1 LTAWS
6 SSLRIALVGPATPAL
21 LQHHFDYPIKSMGYP
36 YPGLPSLAE
45 GLRRLG
51 HHVSIITTAIDIT
64 EPLSHHADA
73 IDLYLVPSRL
83 RARSRALDF
92 FAAERKHLVEAITKS
107 RPDIVHAHWTYE
119 FALAA
124 IDSKVAPVLVT
135 ARDAPL
141 EILRHTRDPYRLIR
155 TLMAYQVR
163 LKTQNLTAV
172 SPYLAHRWKWQMG
185 YLRPIS
191 VIPNSLPTL
200 AVGTSPRSS
209 TPVVLGV
216 GNDSRG
222 KNFRALLSAFPLVLA
237 EHENAQLRLVG
248 PGLEPDG
255 FMADW
260 ARSHALARS
269 VTFVGPVDRSAL
281 AREMSEA
288 TVFCHPSLEES
299 FGNVLIEAL
308 LAGLPVVAGRKSGGV
323 PWVLFDG
330 QAGLLVDVRNS
341 RKIAEGISTA
351 IQHPASTV
359 SDSLDLATE
368 LQRRFSA
375 EAVARQ
381 YVDVYTRL
389 LRSAGKGERA

>member
-1 LTAWS
+1 MGGTAVN
-6 SSLRIALVGPATPAL
+6 ALVLGLLGFGHQVSLVTGSQGLTDNWYSHGPKLNVT
-21 LQHHFDYPIKSMGYP
+21 
-36 YPGLPSLAE
+36 
-45 GLRRLG
+45 
-51 HHVSIITTAIDIT
+51 V
-64 EPLSHHADA
+64 
-73 IDLYLVPSRL
+73 VPFRK
-83 RARSRALDF
+83 RARSRALDLF
-92 FAAERKHLVEAITKS
+92 TAERRSLAEAIAAS
-107 RPDIVHAHWTYE
+107 QPDIVHAHWTYE

-155 TLMAYQVR
+155 ALMAYRVR
-163 LKTQNLTAV
+163 SKTRNLTVV

-200 AVGTSPRSS
+200 AVGTSSRSS
-209 TPVVLGV
+209 TPVVLWV
-216 GNDSRG
+216 GNDSRL
-222 KNFRALLSAFPLVLA
+222 KNFRALLSAFSLVLA
-237 EHENAQLRLVG
+237 EHENAKLRLVG
-248 PGLEPDG
+248 HGLEPDG
-255 FMADW
+255 LMADW
-260 ARSHALARS
+260 ARSQALARS
-269 VTFVGPVDRSAL
+269 VTFVGSVDRSQL

-308 LAGLPVVAGRKSGGV
+308 LAGLPDVAGRKSGGV

-359 SDSLDLATE
+359 SANLDLATE

-381 YVDVYTRL
+381 YVAVYTRL
-389 LRSAGKGERA
+389 LQSAGKGERA

>member
-1 LTAWS
+1 MGGTPVN
-6 SSLRIALVGPATPAL
+6 ALVLSL
-21 LQHHFDYPIKSMGYP
+21 LG
-36 YPGLPSLAE
+36 
-45 GLRRLG
+45 LG
-51 HHVSIITTAIDIT
+51 HQVSLVTGSQGITDNWH
-64 EPLSHHADA
+64 SHGPN
-73 IDLYLVPSRL
+73 LNVTVVPFRK
-83 RARSRALDF
+83 RARNRALDF
-92 FAAERKHLVEAITKS
+92 FAAERRGLAEAIAAS
-107 RPDIVHAHWTYE
+107 QPDIIHAHWTYE

-124 IDSKVAPVLVT
+124 IDSKTAPVLVT
-135 ARDAPL
+135 AHDAPL
-141 EILRHTRDPYRLIR
+141 AILRHTPDPYRLIR
-155 TLMAYQVR
+155 TVMAYQVR

-200 AVGTSPRSS
+200 AVGTGSRSS

-216 GNDSRG
+216 GDDSRR

-255 FMADW
+255 LMADW
-260 ARSHALARS
+260 ARSQALARS
-269 VTFVGPVDRSAL
+269 VTFVGPVDRSQL

-299 FGNVLIEAL
+299 FGMVLIEAL

-330 QAGLLVDVRNS
+330 QAGLLVDVQNAR
-341 RKIAEGISTA
+341 RIAEGISTA
-351 IQHPASTV
+351 IEDPTSTV
-359 SDSLDLATE
+359 SLSLDLATE
-368 LQRRFSA
+368 LPRRFSA
-375 EAVARQ
+375 EAVASQ